1 MKINIG
7 CGRDYREGWINID
20 ISEEVKA
27 DVIMDIRTSSLVE
40 GKVLGTLRGKDYTTK
55 PPCTENS
62 ATEVYISGVLEQ
74 IEGND
79 ELIHAMNECWRVLKP
94 GGQIV
99 IVVPNA
105 KYAIAH
111 RDPMDI
117 RKFTPATFNYFIDG
131 MQEYRDY
138 GSVYGFKP
146 WRTLDIQENERHIL
160 TVTMSK

>member
-1 MKINIG
+1 MKKLNLG
-7 CGRDYREGWINID
+7 CGRDYREGWVNVD

-27 DVIMDIRTSSLVE
+27 DFYFDIRTDYFTFH
-40 GKVLGTLRGKDYTTK
+40 LGDLFKCDLI
-55 PPCTENS
+55 
-62 ATEVYISGVLEQ
+62 YISGVLEQ
-74 IEGND
+74 IGPNE
-79 ELIHAMNECWRVLKP
+79 ELIHALNECWRVLKL

-105 KYAIAH
+105 KHAIAH

-117 RKFTPATFNYFIDG
+117 RKFTPATFNYFVDG
-131 MQEYRDY
+131 FQEYRDY

-146 WRTLDIQENERHIL
+146 WQTLDIQENERHIL